1 MFLKKLF
8 GTSSTRYIKKISPE
22 IQKINDFY
30 DGLNSKSDQDLVDR
44 TNELKKII
52 SDSREYI
59 KSQFENDVDSKDLK
73 KKILEAEQKALD
85 SIMTVS
91 YTHLRAHETV

>member
-30 DGLNSKSDQDLVDR
+30 DGLSSKSDQDLVD
-44 TNELKKII
+44 LSLIHI
-52 SDSREYI
+52 SEPTRPY
-59 KSQFENDVDSKDLK
+59 
-73 KKILEAEQKALD
+73 
-85 SIMTVS
+85 
-91 YTHLRAHETV
+91 

>member
-22 IQKINDFY
+22 IKKINDFY
-30 DGLNSKSDQDLVDR
+30 DGLSSKSDQDLVDR

-52 SDSREYI
+52 SDSRDVI
-59 KSQFENDVDSKDLK
+59 KSQFE
-73 KKILEAEQKALD
+73 ILASFPNNFKRIFIYFNFFVE
-85 SIMTVS
+85 
-91 YTHLRAHETV
+91 

>member
-30 DGLNSKSDQDLVDR
+30 DGLSSKSDQDLVDR
-44 TNELKKII
+44 TNELKKLFQTL
-52 SDSREYI
+52 EMLL
-59 KSQFENDVDSKDLK
+59 NLNLK
-73 KKILEAEQKALD
+73 MILIVKI
-85 SIMTVS
+85 
-91 YTHLRAHETV
+91 

>member
-8 GTSSTRYIKKISPE
+8 GTSSTRYIKKIFPE

-52 SDSREYI
+52 SDSRDVI
-59 KSQFENDVDSKDLK
+59 KSQFENDINIKDLK
-73 KKILEAEQKALD
+73 KKRNSRNQ
-85 SIMTVS
+85 S
-91 YTHLRAHETV
+91 

>member
-30 DGLNSKSDQDLVDR
+30 DGLSSKSDQDLVDR

-52 SDSREYI
+52 SDSRDDI
-59 KSQFENDVDSKDLK
+59 KSQFENDVDSRFKEK
-73 KKILEAEQKALD
+73 NIR
-85 SIMTVS
+85 S
-91 YTHLRAHETV
+91 

>member
-30 DGLNSKSDQDLVDR
+30 DGLSSKSDEDLADR
-44 TNELKKII
+44 TNELKKNMRRSTGPTSAAAVLPPARTLLKLCIHTYKNDEI
-52 SDSREYI
+52 SMPYLQNHNKTTFQEY
-59 KSQFENDVDSKDLK
+59 
-73 KKILEAEQKALD
+73 
-85 SIMTVS
+85 
-91 YTHLRAHETV
+91 

>member
-30 DGLNSKSDQDLVDR
+30 DGLSSKSDQDLADR

-52 SDSREYI
+52 TSPPRYKGAIRSLVNHSADQSI
-59 KSQFENDVDSKDLK
+59 
-73 KKILEAEQKALD
+73 IIPIEA
-85 SIMTVS
+85 
-91 YTHLRAHETV
+91 

>member
-22 IQKINDFY
+22 IQKINDYY
-30 DGLNSKSDQDLVDR
+30 DGLSSKSDQDLVDR

-52 SDSREYI
+52 
-59 KSQFENDVDSKDLK
+59 LK
-73 KKILEAEQKALD
+73 
-85 SIMTVS
+85 
-91 YTHLRAHETV
+91 